1 MSVLAEMIKTLFG
14 TMRYPEV
21 AEMIMSKITA
31 SELAYVL
38 DMLGIKDTSP
48 TTTSSSTRPG
58 RWIKHEALRLL
69 DRARLLHP
77 DYWPEP

>member
-38 DMLGIKDTSP
+38 DMLGIKDTFP
-48 TTTSSSTRPG
+48 YNHKFFNPPR
-58 RWIKHEALRLL
+58 EVDQA
-69 DRARLLHP
+69 
-77 DYWPEP
+77 

>member
-21 AEMIMSKITA
+21 AEMIMSMITA

-38 DMLGIKDTSP
+38 DMLGIKDTFP
-48 TTTSSSTRPG
+48 YNHKFFNPPR
-58 RWIKHEALRLL
+58 EVDQA
-69 DRARLLHP
+69 
-77 DYWPEP
+77 